1 MRFSDARERWAARA
15 LELVWPGILTEV
27 SMEVTAGRS
36 TAQAPLTAASPPHTS
51 PPSTRARLESI
62 DVVRGVI
69 MIVMALDHTRDYFGI
84 PGQNPTDLATA
95 SAGLFLTRWITF
107 FCAPVFF
114 LLTGTGAYLSL
125 RRKSPGELSRFLL
138 TRGVWLIFLEVVLV
152 RCFAYQ
158 FNVDFRVTML
168 LVLWALGWSMITL
181 SALVRLP
188 ASVVTAFG
196 VLLIAG
202 HNLFDSVQS
211 ASPLWAILHS
221 PGFVLNTPSHV
232 VFAAYPLI
240 PWIGVTAVGYGL
252 GQVYGWDAGRR
263 RAFLLRLG
271 LSLSLAFLVIRGV
284 NAYGDASRWTGQKT
298 ALFTMLS
305 FLNTTKYPPSLLFLL
320 MTLGP
325 AMLLLWAV
333 DRGTPRILRPA
344 LVIGK
349 VPLFYY
355 LLHFPLIHLLA
366 VVTCYLRYGTA
377 HWMFESPDLAHYPF
391 SAPPGWG
398 YSLPVVYLIWAA
410 VVVAMYPLCRWFA
423 ALKQRRSDPWL
434 SYL

>member
-1 MRFSDARERWAARA
+1 VLHGSQLKGSDGAPSR
-15 LELVWPGILTEV
+15 
-27 SMEVTAGRS
+27 RS
-36 TAQAPLTAASPPHTS
+36 LSSTNDFRLAFASG
-51 PPSTRARLESI
+51 RARIEPV

-69 MIVMALDHTRDYFGI
+69 MIIMALDHTRDFFGI

-95 SAGLFLTRWITF
+95 TPALFLTRWITH

-125 RRKSPGELSRFLL
+125 RRKSPGNLSGFLF
-138 TRGVWLIFLEVVLV
+138 TRGMWLIFLEVTLV
-152 RCFAYQ
+152 RCLSYQ
-158 FNVDFRVTML
+158 FNFDYRLTML
-168 LVLWALGWSMITL
+168 LVLWALGWAMITL

-188 ASVVTAFG
+188 ALVATALG
-196 VLLIAG
+196 ALMIAG
-202 HNLFDSVQS
+202 HNLFDSVKS
-211 ASPLWAILHS
+211 TSPLWAILHS
-221 PGFVLNTPSHV
+221 PGFVLNTPDHV
-232 VFAAYPLI
+232 VFVAYPLI

-252 GQVYGWDAGRR
+252 GQVYDWDADRR
-263 RAFLLRLG
+263 RTFLLRLG
-271 LSLSLAFLVIRGV
+271 LALSLAFLVIRGL
-284 NAYGDASRWTGQKT
+284 NTYGDPSRWMRQKT
-298 ALFTMLS
+298 AVFTMLS

-325 AMLLLWAV
+325 AMVLLWAV
-333 DRGTPRILRPA
+333 DRGTPRLFRPA

-349 VPLFYY
+349 VPMFYY
-355 LLHFPLIHLLA
+355 VLHFALIHLLA
-366 VVTCYLRYGTA
+366 VITCYVRYGSA

-398 YSLPVVYLIWAA
+398 YSLPVVYLAWAF